1 MKLYFVSLALLVSL
15 FLTSCGTSGPTP
27 PPPATYTI
35 GGTVSGLAGT
45 GLVLQDNGGNN
56 LTVNASATSFA
67 FTTAITSGS
76 SYKVTILSQPSSPAQ
91 SCAMTHGSGTAT
103 ANVTNISVTCTTTTY
118 TIGGAISC
126 LAGSGLVLQDNAGN
140 NLTVSS
146 GATTFTFT
154 TALNAGA
161 TYAVTVLTQPS
172 TPTQNCVVTSGT
184 GTANANVT
192 TVNVACTTLY
202 TIGGAITGLVGTG
215 LVLQNNGLNNLTV
228 PAGATTFAFTMPI
241 AGGSA
246 YSVTVLTQPT
256 VPTQKCVV
264 TGGSGTATGTLAS
277 VSIAC
282 TTTTYTVGGTTS
294 GLAGTGLVLLDN
306 KGNNLN
312 VTANG
317 PFAFTAGVG
326 EGLPYSVTIA
336 TQPTGPAQ
344 VCGVANGTGTSSVN
358 VTNVSVTC
366 TTTTYTIG
374 GTLTTF
380 TGTGLVL
387 QDNLGDNLTLGAP
400 TTSFTFATPLDVG
413 TTYSVTVLTQP
424 PTQTCLV
431 TGGSGTA
438 SANVTS
444 VVVTCTEWVWENGPD
459 TDDQLGVYGTMGTAS
474 TSNVP
479 GARYSGVSWIDT
491 TGNFWLFGG
500 LVYLSPT
507 NAADFNDLW
516 EGNYDSSGQWQ
527 WNWVGGQDV
536 AGVGGTYGTL
546 GTAASGNLPG
556 ARDSHVSWTDASGNF
571 WLFGGHGYDLKQDP
585 GDLND
590 LWEYSTSG
598 PNAGLWTWVSGSNT
612 VNQIGTYGTMGTGTT
627 GTTPTVPGARYNPVS
642 WVDKNGNF
650 WLFGGYGFDSTGAVG
665 YLNDL
670 WEGSF
675 NSSNQWVW
683 TWQGPVG
690 SDVEGGDGH
699 YGSKGVG
706 GLSPATFPGSRY
718 LATSWADTNG
728 NLWLFGGYGLD
739 SVGNTAVLSDLWE
752 YNIGT
757 GIWTWVGGPENAA
770 IQGTYG
776 TMGTPAAANFPGSR
790 KGAVSW
796 TDSLGNFWLFGGVG
810 VDSTNTSGELNDL
823 WEYTPNLTN
832 PTQGEWTWQSGAN
845 VVNQSGAYGSLGVAA
860 TANVPGSRGVSAS
873 WIDSSGNLWLFGGN
887 GPESGANGSFN
898 DLWKFVP

>member
-1 MKLYFVSLALLVSL
+1 MKLYLLILALLVSL
-15 FLTSCGTSGPTP
+15 FLTGCGTSGPTP
-27 PPPATYTI
+27 PPPVTYTI
-35 GGTVSGLAGT
+35 DGTVSGLTGT

-56 LTVNASATSFA
+56 LTVSANADTFA
-67 FTTAITSGS
+67 FTTA
-76 SYKVTILSQPSSPAQ
+76 L
-91 SCAMTHGSGTAT
+91 
-103 ANVTNISVTCTTTTY
+103 
-118 TIGGAISC
+118 
-126 LAGSGLVLQDNAGN
+126 D
-140 NLTVSS
+140 S
-146 GATTFTFT
+146 GAS
-154 TALNAGA
+154 
-161 TYAVTVLTQPS
+161 YAVTVLTQPS
-172 TPTQNCVVTSGT
+172 TPTQNCVVTNGS

-192 TVNVACTTLY
+192 TVNIACTTLY
-202 TIGGAITGLVGTG
+202 TIGGSITNLVGTG

-228 PAGATTFAFTMPI
+228 PAGATTFALTIPI
-241 AGGSA
+241 ASSSA

-256 VPTQKCVV
+256 FPTQKCVV
-264 TGGSGTATGTLAS
+264 AGGSGTATGTVAS

-294 GLAGTGLVLLDN
+294 GLAGTGLVLQDN
-306 KGNNLN
+306 DGNNLN

-317 PFAFTAGVG
+317 PFTFTAGVG

-336 TQPTGPAQ
+336 AQPTGPVQ
-344 VCGVANGTGTSSVN
+344 VCGVANGNGTSSVN

-374 GTLTTF
+374 GTLTSF

-400 TTSFTFATPLDVG
+400 ATSFTFATPLDVG

-459 TDDQLGVYGTMGTAS
+459 TNDQLGVYGTMGTAS
-474 TSNVP
+474 TTNVP
-479 GARYSGVSWIDT
+479 GARYSGVSWIDKS
-491 TGNFWLFGG
+491 GNFWLFGG

-516 EGNYDSSGQWQ
+516 EGNYNSSGQWQ
-527 WNWVGGQDV
+527 WNWVGGEDV
-536 AGVGGTYGTL
+536 AGVGGTYGTM
-546 GTAASGNLPG
+546 GTATSGNLPG

-571 WLFGGHGYDLKQDP
+571 WLFGGHGWDSNKDP

-590 LWEYSTSG
+590 LWEYSTTG
-598 PNAGLWTWVSGSNT
+598 PNAGLWTWVSGSDT
-612 VNQIGTYGTMGTGTT
+612 INQIGTYGTMGTGTT

-670 WEGSF
+670 WEGSY
-675 NSSNQWVW
+675 NSSNQWIW
-683 TWQGPVG
+683 TWQGPLA
-690 SDVEGGDGH
+690 SDVQGVKGA
-699 YGSKGVG
+699 YGSKGTG
-706 GLSPATFPGSRY
+706 GLSPATFPGARI
-718 LATSWADTNG
+718 LATSWTDTNG
-728 NLWLFGGYGLD
+728 NLWLFGGFGLD
-739 SVGNTAVLSDLWE
+739 SVNSVSEAVLSDLWE

-757 GIWTWVGGPENAA
+757 GIWTWMGGPDTAA
-770 IQGTYG
+770 ILGTYG
-776 TMGTPAAANFPGSR
+776 TLGTPASTNIPGSR

-832 PTQGEWTWQSGAN
+832 PTQGEWTWQSGAE

-860 TANVPGSRGVSAS
+860 TTNVPGSRGVSAS
-873 WIDSSGNLWLFGGN
+873 WIDSNGNLWLFGGN
-887 GPESGANGSFN
+887 GPESGPNGSFN